1 MEAIVRPD
9 PRPDASHA
17 LVCFSFSGG
26 GTARMRSWARVL
38 PPHVELLLVCY
49 PGREGR
55 FVEPFAA
62 DWDALVADAVRV
74 VHHAVTVPYT
84 VPYTVL
90 GHSLGAWVAFEV
102 AVRMGRLGRAP
113 TTVVASAS
121 EPPTRWRHKRNRPPT
136 AADTDDELIAWMG
149 RVGQVPAA
157 VLAEPELRAMA
168 VDVLRADIRVSDSYR
183 YRPGVRVDAPIQ
195 VLHGTRDHDVDPGT
209 LFDWADLTT
218 ASCLIEAVDGGHF
231 YTDEIWASLPT
242 LVYGGADPPTTRRVG
257 SWDPALT
264 QAG

>member
-62 DWDALVADAVRV
+62 DWDALVGDAVRA
-74 VHHAVTVPYT
+74 VHHATT

-90 GHSLGAWVAFEV
+90 GHSLGAWVAFDV
-102 AVRMGRLGRAP
+102 AVRMGRLGRP
-113 TTVVASAS
+113 PETVVASAS
-121 EPPTRWRHKRNRPPT
+121 EPPTRWRHKRTRPPT
-136 AADTDDELIAWMG
+136 ATDTDDELVAWMG
-149 RVGQVPAA
+149 RVGQVPSA
-157 VLAEPELRAMA
+157 VLADPELRTMA

-183 YRPGVRVDAPIQ
+183 YRPGVRVEAPVR
-195 VLHGTRDHDVDPGT
+195 VLYGTRDRDVDPDT

-218 ASCLIEAVDGGHF
+218 ASCSIEAVDGGHF
-231 YTDEIWASLPT
+231 YTDEIWATLPT
-242 LVYGGADPPTTRRVG
+242 LVYGGSDPQTTRPVG
-257 SWDPALT
+257 PSGPALI
-264 QAG
+264 QAR